1 MALVTWGFT
10 ALGIGVAH
18 ADGPI
23 DVVGFT
29 DLLPHAAVPP
39 GSAPSLFEATNGL
52 TWLLHRDPS
61 PMSLDYLVVG
71 VMNDLVNIIW
81 GLALLLAQAALYLG
95 QWVLSLSA
103 IPGANEFVTDGLGTT
118 ATTLMS
124 WLAPSA
130 IVIGLLVAFIQYKG
144 GEAFNQ
150 IAWVLVSATIGMSLA
165 LTPALWTNG
174 AQTLRTLGT
183 DAVLTVASPAA
194 APDQSKPFEWA
205 PTDYA
210 GATPRDSMLRKA
222 NDSVFRGLIVYPWC
236 IAEFGSL
243 QACAKY
249 GPTMLAAGTDTDK
262 RQKAIADVVRQEG
275 GDSAPTSRWLKG
287 YNWPE
292 RLVTALAALLVTVI
306 FCGLLLVLA
315 FAAIG
320 ALISVMFHLLLGALF
335 TLTWCI
341 PGRPRQIGMAW
352 LQSLIGTV
360 LQGVIA
366 VGIFGATLTILTLIY
381 SNVAALGGVIVTA
394 VLAITAAGTALGFRS
409 QVASW
414 FGVVAGGRAGA
425 AMLGA
430 AAMRLA
436 TRAPRAPVDRSV
448 AFLSG
453 PPPATVLDALA
464 LARHRVKPAAAT
476 AVVRSRRA
484 VPTVQVVLRIRV
496 RALHRHGVAVRV
508 PGRRRPALAQL
519 RAAALRRAR
528 PRRRRG
534 HTPRRAPVRAAA
546 LPSPRRR
553 QRRRPVARRVPT
565 RPRAPH
571 RGTTRLAGA
580 GPRGEAWIG

>member
-436 TRAPRAPVDRSV
+436 TRGAAGARRSV
-448 AFLSG
+448 GSI
-453 PPPATVLDALA
+453 PERT
-464 LARHRVKPAAAT
+464 AASN
-476 AVVRSRRA
+476 RSRRA
-484 VPTVQVVLRIRV
+484 RTGSSPGQAGGSYSRGSQPPR
-496 RALHRHGVAVRV
+496 RAHGSGGAPHSGSSSAPPRRRSSGTGAPAPSTGPAPSSGPA
-508 PGRRRPALAQL
+508 PGKTPPAARSHPAPGAGPRRRPSKPAPSSTPPAGGSSSPDPSKSTPPGYNP
-519 RAAALRRAR
+519 
-528 PRRRRG
+528 PRRRRPKG
-534 HTPRRAPVRAAA
+534 
-546 LPSPRRR
+546 
-553 QRRRPVARRVPT
+553 
-565 RPRAPH
+565 
-571 RGTTRLAGA
+571 
-580 GPRGEAWIG
+580 